1 MKYDIY
7 LTGEIGW
14 SITANYVKQQLSQ
27 FEGKPCS
34 VYLSSLGGE
43 VNEALK
49 IYQQF
54 RDHGNVTVYLFG
66 FNASAATIIA
76 MGAKEI
82 VMSKFALFLV
92 HCSSTFT
99 YDFGRYNAEDIADR
113 IAELMEQKDCLE
125 KVDEVIANIYA
136 LRTSS
141 DVKEVVDLMKEDKWL
156 KAEEAKEAGF
166 VDRLFEQEEKEGAT
180 AAQLSPVIAARITA
194 HGLPMPN
201 CERSDEQPKK
211 KGYPLPSEDRKERVR
226 AKDSNLLQRVA
237 TALGLSMPKEEEE
250 EEPAPIPDETNEEMR
265 KELQEKNSTIA
276 QLTERVRAMERQIE
290 KLGREDGDSSTKVEP
305 QPTANTH
312 TTHSA
317 RATYQQLKNILKK

>member
-14 SITANYVKQQLSQ
+14 SITADYVKQQLSQ

-82 VMSKFALFLV
+82 VMSKFALFLI

-180 AAQLSPVIAARITA
+180 ATQLSPVIAARITA

-211 KGYPLPSEDRKERVR
+211 KGL
-226 AKDSNLLQRVA
+226 AKRIA
-237 TALGLSMPKEEEE
+237 EALGISSQEVEEKGTMNDNSE
-250 EEPAPIPDETNEEMR
+250 IETMR
-265 KELQEKNSTIA
+265 ATIAEREKTIA
-276 QLTERVRAMERQIE
+276 QLEANCE
-290 KLGREDGDSSTKVEP
+290 KLLNRLEQLAQEDGDDSMAVEP
-305 QPTANTH
+305 QADAKTSATH
-312 TTHSA
+312 NA
-317 RATYQQLKNILKK
+317 RASYERIKKYL